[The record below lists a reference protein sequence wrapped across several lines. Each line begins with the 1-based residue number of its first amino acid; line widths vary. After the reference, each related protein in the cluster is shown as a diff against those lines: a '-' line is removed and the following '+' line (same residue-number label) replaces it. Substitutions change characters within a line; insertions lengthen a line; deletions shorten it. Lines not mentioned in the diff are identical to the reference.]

1 MSKKPRKPNVAKI
14 KRVMAKAR
22 AQAQYK
28 RNWGYINRYFLEAA
42 LANQGAALYSRH
54 NG

>member
-28 RNWGYINRYFLEAA
+28 RNWVDFERYLK
-42 LANQGAALYSRH
+42 QYGPS
-54 NG
+54 